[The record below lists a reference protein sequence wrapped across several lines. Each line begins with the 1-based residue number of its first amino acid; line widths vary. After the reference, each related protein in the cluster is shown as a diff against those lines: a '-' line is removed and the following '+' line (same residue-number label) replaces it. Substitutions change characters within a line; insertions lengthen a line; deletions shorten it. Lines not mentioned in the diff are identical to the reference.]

1 MPPVRACTQE
11 RDDTDEPATAH
22 RRPTPDPPPSPES
35 LAAPHRGPG
44 GPDRPVDGPRHA
56 GGARADADAGDCPDG
71 HGRDESAGRPGV
83 VVVGGRHARPRRV
96 ALIPARR
103 EVDPDADA
111 GPGHGGAAP
120 ALAPESVTAAL
131 TGPAGSTT
139 ATTTTT
145 TTTTTT
151 PGTTLLTID
160 LKPLDVNLLGLEVKT
175 SEITVT
181 VSAQPGSGA
190 LLGNLLADVAGLLNL
205 QGTSNAL
212 NTVLAN
218 VVTLANEATLSVSGV
233 AATGP
238 LNSVPTPATT
248 PILDVHVAPVDLN
261 LLGAVVTTSPIQ
273 VSLIAHSGQGQ
284 VLGNV
289 VTDLA
294 NLLNT
299 PPKNGKLSLGD
310 ITNQLQTLLNEL
322 NAQVPGIPAVPTT
335 PVTIPS
341 GSTQVLSLVVPP
353 IDLNLLGLVLTTDQI
368 TVNADAQ
375 SGNGNLLG
383 NLLSDLLN
391 TLNATPQDLTNLNNE
406 LNSLLAK
413 VVGILNATTLT
424 LPTGA
429 VGALSPVLQQLALPN
444 LINAT
449 GTSATA
455 PVLDLDIASTTANT
469 PPVDVNLLGLIVTTS
484 DIHAQLVAQTGDGQ
498 ILGNLVYN
506 VSHLLDPG
514 GSLSVLAILN
524 QLGI

>member
-1 MPPVRACTQE
+1 MNLRQP
-11 RDDTDEPATAH
+11 TDL
-22 RRPTPDPPPSPES
+22 RRPTSTRRPRPNRWRPRLESLEDRTVLSLGIAMPPAPVPTPPPSIALTAMP
-35 LAAPHRGPG
+35 
-44 GPDRPVDGPRHA
+44 RPPIA
-56 GGARADADAGDCPDG
+56 MA
-71 HGRDESAGRPGV
+71 
-83 VVVGGRHARPRRV
+83 
-96 ALIPARR
+96 I
-103 EVDPDADA
+103 
-111 GPGHGGAAP
+111 P
-120 ALAPESVTAAL
+120 ALATSAPAVAKSIPTPTPPPAPTPPPPLTPAAVTAA
-131 TGPAGSTT
+131 A
-139 ATTTTT
+139 TTT

-205 QGTSNAL
+205 QGANNAL

-218 VVTLANEATLSVSGV
+218 VVTLANSATLSVSGV
-233 AATGP
+233 GATGP
-238 LNSVPTPATT
+238 LNNAPAATT
-248 PILDVHVAPVDLN
+248 PVLTAHVAPVNLN
-261 LLGAVVTTSPIQ
+261 LLGAVVQTSAID
-273 VSLIAHSGQGQ
+273 VSLIAHSGPGL

-299 PPKNGKLSLGD
+299 PPKNGKIDLNT
-310 ITNQLQTLLNEL
+310 ITGQLQTLLNEL

-335 PVTIPS
+335 PTTTPT
-341 GSTQVLSLVVPP
+341 GSTHVLGLVVPP

-375 SGNGNLLG
+375 TGNGNLLG

-391 TLNATPQDLTNLNNE
+391 TLNSTPQQLTTLNNE
-406 LNSLLAK
+406 LNALLAK

-424 LPTGA
+424 LPAGA
-429 VGALSPVLQQLALPN
+429 VAGLLPVLQQLALPN
-444 LINAT
+444 LINPT
-449 GTSATA
+449 GTATA
-455 PVLDLDIASTTANT
+455 PVLNLDIASPTAGV
-469 PPVDVNLLGLIVTTS
+469 PPVDVDLLGLVVTTGN
-484 DIHAQLVAQTGDGQ
+484 IHAQLVAQTGDGQ
-498 ILGNLVYN
+498 VLGNLVYN